1 MTTQLDPSPSELQ
14 HFQDAPRYRIEGGH
28 ALEGTIGV
36 AAAKNAINKQL
47 VASLL
52 TNEPC
57 VFSNLPRIREIDA
70 ILDMLSEIG
79 TRYTWRSEDTLEVET
94 PEIRSSVVG
103 QRYSGFNR
111 IPILLLSPLI
121 HRTGEATV
129 PTVGGDRIG
138 ARPVDFHLEGLR
150 KMGARIETSADSF
163 RATSD
168 SLRGMIVTLP
178 YPSVGATENL
188 IISATLAQGT
198 TVIENAAV
206 EPEILDTILFLQKM
220 GALIAVETDRRIL
233 IEGVPRLRGATHRP
247 ITDRIEVVSFAAA
260 AVATGGRISVRG
272 AQQEHMI
279 SFLNSIRKVGG
290 GFEVDDDC
298 ITFFREVPE
307 LRALHL
313 ETNVHPGFMTDW
325 QQPFVVM
332 LTQANGISTVHET
345 VYEDRFGY
353 VDTLL
358 KMGADIALT
367 PACLGNTPC
376 RYLRRDHLHSC
387 TIRGPA
393 PLRGHDMTIPD
404 LRAGFAYIIAALVA
418 EGASTID
425 GTSYLERGY
434 ADVPGKLAS
443 IGAQIELLPASG
455 RAAS

>member
-1 MTTQLDPSPSELQ
+1 MSFMPHSTEDSPEGLPDALTS
-14 HFQDAPRYRIEGGH
+14 APRYRIEGGH
-28 ALEGTIGV
+28 PLAGSIRV

-52 TNEPC
+52 TDEPC
-57 VFSNLPRIREIDA
+57 IFSNLPRIREIDA

-79 TRYTWRSEDTLEVET
+79 TKYTWLSEDTLRVET
-94 PEIRSSVVG
+94 PEIKSTVVG

-121 HRTGEATV
+121 HRAGEATV

-138 ARPVDFHLEGLR
+138 ARPVDFHLDGLR
-150 KMGARIETSADSF
+150 KMGARIEITSDSF
-163 RATSD
+163 RAS
-168 SLRGMIVTLP
+168 SEMLRGVIVTLP
-178 YPSVGATENL
+178 FPSVGATENL

-233 IEGVPRLRGATHRP
+233 IEGVRRLRGATHRP
-247 ITDRIEVVSFAAA
+247 ITDRIEVVSFASA
-260 AVATGGRISVRG
+260 AVATGGRISIEG

-279 SFLNSIRKVGG
+279 SFLNAVRKVGG
-290 GFEVDDDC
+290 GFDVDDHS
-298 ITFFREVPE
+298 ITFYRETPQ
-307 LRALHL
+307 LRSLHL
-313 ETNVHPGFMTDW
+313 ETHVHPGFMTDW

-367 PACLGNTPC
+367 PTCLGNTPC

-387 TIRGPA
+387 TIRGPS
-393 PLRGHDMTIPD
+393 PLRSTDMTIPD
-404 LRAGFAYIIAALVA
+404 LRAGFAYIIAALIA
-418 EGASTID
+418 DGTSTID
-425 GTSYLERGY
+425 GTHYLERGY
-434 ADVPGKLAS
+434 ADVPGKLAA
-443 IGAQIELLPASG
+443 IGAQIELLS
-455 RAAS
+455 